1 MRARFD
7 EVEFMIIRKR
17 NHKGESTM
25 DSLKD
30 EFYERSKDEEKDGC
44 FADKMI
50 ELLEILEID

>member
-1 MRARFD
+1 
-7 EVEFMIIRKR
+7 
-17 NHKGESTM
+17 M